1 MSSNLIARLMSFIST
16 QTTEPSKKELAEAV
30 KEVYKEKAKKEKSE
44 NVGKEKKKREPS
56 LYNKFYKEKAA
67 EIKEREKS
75 LSKEDRM
82 TAKEMMS
89 YIAKLWQEEKNSE
102 NFEDAEDEPAV
113 VSEPETE
120 PEPVIQDK
128 KKKQGGNKQTKK

>member
-1 MSSNLIARLMSFIST
+1 MSFVST
-16 QTTEPSKKELAEAV
+16 QTNEPSKKELTEAV

-75 LSKEDRM
+75 LSKEERM
-82 TAKEMMS
+82 TAKEMMT
-89 YIAKLWQEEKNSE
+89 YIAKLWQEEKNSDNLE
-102 NFEDAEDEPAV
+102 TFEDAEDEPIP
-113 VSEPETE
+113 EPEPEPE
-120 PEPVIQDK
+120 PEPVKGQK
-128 KKKQGGNKQTKK
+128 KKRGKPQQK